1 MKANRECGLDVSRRP
16 SHSDGRFIQPIRIG
30 FGQYH
35 RPFRRIMGRFSQ
47 EHHFGVQGEQMVRCL
62 AKPDPGLARSDGH
75 IKLRIGNAFVKFH
88 QINNLIIAVTM
99 RLCLLYRGGTPAGGT
114 NEYLAFVHR
123 LKYPRVGAG
132 LQFDRQPNVCLDNR
146 LDDLGGDGDRR
157 QFGTPT
163 TRSAARAGLAIA
175 RVVAM
180 AVMSLVCS
188 YRGFPS
194 AAKNFIALESS
205 RWAG

>member
-114 NEYLAFVHR
+114 NEYLAFAVA
-123 LKYPRVGAG
+123 VTVQQGG
-132 LQFDRQPNVCLDNR
+132 LCGVCQIADSWN
-146 LDDLGGDGDRR
+146 
-157 QFGTPT
+157 PA
-163 TRSAARAGLAIA
+163 SAAALLAQ
-175 RVVAM
+175 M
-180 AVMSLVCS
+180 
-188 YRGFPS
+188 P
-194 AAKNFIALESS
+194 
-205 RWAG
+205 